1 MNKFQVTAAFG
12 NIFEVVG
19 ADEVNQAEAYRLF
32 DRMRNSGRAV
42 RLYALTATG
51 SRLVREAN

>member
-12 NIFEVVG
+12 NVFEVVG
-19 ADEVNQAEAYRLF
+19 HDEVDQAEAYRLF
-32 DRMRNSGRAV
+32 DRIRNAGRTV
-42 RLYALTATG
+42 RLYALTASG